1 MWGNDFATI
10 PTSTSGRPSALP
22 TSRTA
27 ERPVR
32 IDHRDTAGPLVAVA
46 REHHVVDVLAAGGL
60 DVDVDVRQLVAHGVQ
75 EALEREVVPE
85 RVDVGDPSR

>member
-27 ERPVR
+27 ERARYVSIIATQPVR
-32 IDHRDTAGPLVAVA
+32 SSPWRDRTM
-46 REHHVVDVLAAGGL
+46 
-60 DVDVDVRQLVAHGVQ
+60 
-75 EALEREVVPE
+75 
-85 RVDVGDPSR
+85 S